1 MNPSPPQKAK
11 AQLTPD
17 FQKSGFPSQLISK
30 LITISGG
37 TIKSAACR
45 LWRRSSRIGLVR
57 SGKVSPLRLRSQT
70 IQLHTQRETLIRA
83 LRVMSLPK
91 RVQLRRC
98 RARQSATIV
107 DNMPMLEANGDE
119 GANRSALL
127 TSLVAGDD
135 SLSDFRPICRQCH
148 QPNQ

>member
-70 IQLHTQRETLIRA
+70 IQLHTQRESDKFAHHPIY
-83 LRVMSLPK
+83 
-91 RVQLRRC
+91 RREDRRLC
-98 RARQSATIV
+98 A
-107 DNMPMLEANGDE
+107 
-119 GANRSALL
+119 
-127 TSLVAGDD
+127 VAGGTI
-135 SLSDFRPICRQCH
+135 SRH
-148 QPNQ
+148 QHRDTAAILEI

>member
-11 AQLTPD
+11 ATLTPD

-98 RARQSATIV
+98 VPGSRQQSWTICPCSKQMVMKART
-107 DNMPMLEANGDE
+107 DL
-119 GANRSALL
+119 RY
-127 TSLVAGDD
+127 
-135 SLSDFRPICRQCH
+135 
-148 QPNQ
+148 